1 MLAAFV
7 VVHMEND
14 AVMDVKTFFG
24 EMEAERSA
32 MDAFREWT
40 NIDYE
45 DYKKGWRVKKILT
58 IF

>member
-1 MLAAFV
+1 
-7 VVHMEND
+7 MEND